1 MPKLSDTT
9 HGLSGSAL
17 ESVELEGQSLGGHR
31 EFWDRSATVDAIHA
45 ISDQDDAESF
55 ETSGRAD
62 AEPLI
67 PLLPAGGGSALEIG
81 CGIGRILQH
90 LAPSCTALHGIDISA
105 EMIQQAR
112 QRLAHLPNV
121 QLHVGNGYDL
131 APLDDHSLD
140 LVFSQFV
147 FQHMPK
153 TTVYNYFVEAGR
165 VLRPG
170 GLFRFQVPN
179 ILRDD
184 HFAAFHH
191 FTQPWFVEHP
201 FPMHFYTPGEVV
213 SLLVRAGFWVEDMG
227 DEIVALARRTG
238 VAGID
243 PTLAERIASW
253 DPWLPRMTTEVERVR
268 RLAARAVVALR
279 RPFRRTG

>member
-1 MPKLSDTT
+1 MPKLSDPT
-9 HGLSGSAL
+9 HGLSGGAL
-17 ESVELEGQSLGGHR
+17 EQLELGGESLGDHR
-31 EFWDRSATVDAIHA
+31 EFWDRSASVDAIRA
-45 ISDQDDAESF
+45 IADQEDEASF
-55 ETSGRAD
+55 ETSGLTD
-62 AEPLI
+62 AKALA
-67 PLLPAGGGSALEIG
+67 PLLPPGGGSALEIG
-81 CGIGRILQH
+81 CGIGRVLQH

-227 DEIVALARRTG
+227 DEIVVLARRTG